1 MLLGGFLGISFWI
14 YTLPDYQ
21 FSDTVRI
28 TNQIKVHAL
37 AVPDVWIIVP
47 LKKINK

>member
-1 MLLGGFLGISFWI
+1 MLLGGFLGLVLDLH
-14 YTLPDYQ
+14 LPDYQ